1 MPMKKSL
8 ILFLLSLFF
17 LQAKANKDFDL
28 NFASKSI
35 RLTKLIEKD
44 SSNYSL
50 KVLDSDINYTQLRF
64 TIIDEQNLSL
74 NAVITLKDKT
84 GDGISGVLTN
94 DDGKIIIMIF
104 DDRITEVIV
113 GRIGFGMVS
122 ITIKSIKNKI
132 VDVKV
137 QLYTF
142 KTTN

>member
-1 MPMKKSL
+1 MKKSL